1 MKVLLTS
8 HLFPNEVDPV
18 SGVFVKEE
26 AQFLTKRCEL
36 KIVAP
41 IPWFP
46 PLRGF
51 GRWSRLSKIPYRQQ
65 VDGLDVFHPRYLLFP
80 RRILF
85 CTAWFFYLLAL
96 LQVGRKLEFDLV
108 HAHVAYP
115 DGLAAVLFSKITRR
129 PVIITTHGG
138 DVKTYPR
145 ERKIWKLL
153 TVLALLKADKIVAV
167 SNDLKKAIRE
177 LGVDVEKV
185 EVIPNGVDITLF
197 HPIAKS
203 TAVAEKRIRNLARI
217 IYVGRLEQQKG
228 VEVLVRAMSMLVAT
242 RGDLELTVV
251 GANRAERGEAEVLT
265 LTRQLGLEEKIRF
278 IDAVPLYEVPLWIA
292 TADVL
297 VLPSFSEGFGL
308 SLVEALACG
317 RPVVS
322 TTCGGPEDIVTEKVG
337 ILVPPG
343 DAKALARA
351 IAYVLDHPEK
361 YNPMKISSYAHQRF
375 SLEKISS
382 QIFDLYLSLG
392 KVAC

>member
-1 MKVLLTS
+1 
-8 HLFPNEVDPV
+8 
-18 SGVFVKEE
+18 
-26 AQFLTKRCEL
+26 
-36 KIVAP
+36 
-41 IPWFP
+41 
-46 PLRGF
+46 
-51 GRWSRLSKIPYRQQ
+51 
-65 VDGLDVFHPRYLLFP
+65 
-80 RRILF
+80 
-85 CTAWFFYLLAL
+85 
-96 LQVGRKLEFDLV
+96 
-108 HAHVAYP
+108 
-115 DGLAAVLFSKITRR
+115 
-129 PVIITTHGG
+129 
-138 DVKTYPR
+138 
-145 ERKIWKLL
+145 
-153 TVLALLKADKIVAV
+153 
-167 SNDLKKAIRE
+167 
-177 LGVDVEKV
+177 
-185 EVIPNGVDITLF
+185 
-197 HPIAKS
+197 
-203 TAVAEKRIRNLARI
+203 
-217 IYVGRLEQQKG
+217 
-228 VEVLVRAMSMLVAT
+228 
-242 RGDLELTVV
+242 LTVV